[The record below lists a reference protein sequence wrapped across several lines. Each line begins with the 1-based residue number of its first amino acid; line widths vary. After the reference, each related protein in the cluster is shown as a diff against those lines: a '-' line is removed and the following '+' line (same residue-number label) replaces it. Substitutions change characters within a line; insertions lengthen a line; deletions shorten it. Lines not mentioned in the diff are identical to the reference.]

1 MSEFRLLWPLAL
13 VLLLPLVWKL
23 WSALR
28 SDSLNRLPVL
38 QYSDTRL
45 LAGISPTLR
54 VRLRRLPSIMQW
66 GAYGLIVLAL
76 ARPQAGTEMITQ
88 RFEGV
93 DLVFAIDISGTM
105 AMPFSHLTRLDA
117 AKVVT
122 ENFALNR
129 PNHRLGLVAFAEQ
142 AFILAPPTLDR
153 RLSLRILNDVTYA
166 SLLDVSNRTAI
177 GMGLTAAA
185 SLLAESTAPTRVI
198 LLLTDG
204 VNNAGAIDP
213 TTAAQAARAL
223 GIRIFIVG
231 IGTAG
236 SDADFDEAA
245 LRQIAAQSAGR
256 YFNAQS
262 IDDLIAV
269 YDTIDQLVTDPRTLE
284 ARALWQDQSYLLIA
298 GALLVLVVAKTLER
312 TVFQTIP

>member
-13 VLLLPLVWKL
+13 VLLLPVVWKL
-23 WSALR
+23 WAALR

-54 VRLRRLPSIMQW
+54 VRLRRLPAIMQW
-66 GAYGLIVLAL
+66 AAYGLIVLAL
-76 ARPQAGTEMITQ
+76 ARPQAGTEAITQ

-129 PNHRLGLVAFAEQ
+129 QNHRLGLVAFAEQ

-153 RLSLRILNDVTYA
+153 GLYLRILNDVTYA

-185 SLLAESTAPTRVI
+185 SLLAESTAPTRAI

-223 GIRIFIVG
+223 GIRIFTVG

-284 ARALWQDQSYLLIA
+284 ARVLWQDQAYLLIA
-298 GALLVLVVAKTLER
+298 VALLVLVVAKTLER

>member
-13 VLLLPLVWKL
+13 VLLLPVVWKL

-54 VRLRRLPSIMQW
+54 VRLRRLPAIMQW

-76 ARPQAGTEMITQ
+76 ARPQAGTEVIAQ

-105 AMPFSHLTRLDA
+105 ALPFSHLTRLDA

-153 RLSLRILNDVTYA
+153 GLYLRILNDVTYA

-185 SLLAESTAPTRVI
+185 SLLAESTAPTRAI

-213 TTAAQAARAL
+213 ITAAQAARAL
-223 GIRIFIVG
+223 GIRIFTVG
-231 IGTAG
+231 IGTTG

-245 LRQIAAQSAGR
+245 LRQIAGQSMGR

-269 YDTIDQLVTDPRTLE
+269 YDTIDKLVTDPRMLE
-284 ARALWQDQSYLLIA
+284 ARVLWQDQAHILIA
-298 GALLVLVVAKTLER
+298 AALFVLVMAKTLER

>member
-13 VLLLPLVWKL
+13 VLLLPVVWKL

-54 VRLRRLPSIMQW
+54 VRLRRLPAIMQW

-76 ARPQAGTEMITQ
+76 ARPQAGTEVITQ

-105 AMPFSHLTRLDA
+105 ALPFSHLTRLDA

-153 RLSLRILNDVTYA
+153 GLYLRILNDVTYA

-185 SLLAESTAPTRVI
+185 SLLAESTAPTRAI

-204 VNNAGAIDP
+204 INNAGAIDP
-213 TTAAQAARAL
+213 ITAAQAARAL
-223 GIRIFIVG
+223 GIRIFTVG
-231 IGTAG
+231 IGTTG

-245 LRQIAAQSAGR
+245 LRQIAGQSMGR
-256 YFNAQS
+256 HFNAQS

-269 YDTIDQLVTDPRTLE
+269 YDTIDKLVTDPRMLE
-284 ARALWQDQSYLLIA
+284 ARVLWQDQAHILIA
-298 GALLVLVVAKTLER
+298 AALFVLVMAKTLER